1 MIEYIGFIGGGQMG
15 EAMLK
20 GMLQAKTY
28 SPEQILVA
36 EPVQTR
42 RDYLKKNYQVQVAA
56 RLEEFAENIDI
67 IVLAVKPQVMHQVL
81 DSLQPVYR
89 GQLIITIAAGLPLAY
104 YEQHLGHK
112 RSPIIRAMP
121 NMGALILQGASA
133 LCRNSAVSDKDLA
146 LALSLFATI
155 GSAVVVEERLM
166 DAVTG
171 LSGSGPA
178 YVFSFIEAL
187 IEGGVKTGLSRAIA
201 RDLVVQTVLG
211 AALTLKESDT
221 HPAVLRDAVTSP
233 GGTTASGLHVMESFG
248 FKGIIIDAVEAAC
261 KRSEELGER

>member
-1 MIEYIGFIGGGQMG
+1 MIEHIGFIGGGQMG

-20 GMLQAKTY
+20 GLLQAKFY
-28 SPEQILVA
+28 APEQILVA
-36 EPVQTR
+36 EPVESR
-42 RDYLKKNYQVQVAA
+42 RDYLQKTYQVQVAA
-56 RLEEFAENIDI
+56 RLEEIAKNLDF
-67 IVLAVKPQVMHQVL
+67 IVLAVKPQVMQQVL
-81 DSLQPVYR
+81 DSLRPVYR

-104 YEQHLGHK
+104 YEQHLGQE
-112 RSPIIRAMP
+112 RCPIIRAMP

-133 LCRNSAVSDKDLA
+133 LCRNNDVSDKDLD
-146 LALSLFATI
+146 LALTHFATI
-155 GSAVVVEERLM
+155 GSAVVVEEKLM

-201 RDLVVQTVLG
+201 RDLAVQTVLG
-211 AALTLKESDT
+211 AALTLKQSDT
-221 HPAVLRDAVTSP
+221 HPAVFRDAVTSP
-233 GGTTASGLHVMESFG
+233 GGTTASGLHVLETLG